1 MTPIRI
7 LIVDDQLLFRE
18 TYRSNSKVDP
28 AIIQIIEQRDARVL
42 LLLVHSPRQPLLLG
56 NVFF

>member
-28 AIIQIIEQRDARVL
+28 AIQIVEQRDARVL
-42 LLLVHSPRQPLLLG
+42 LLLVHTPRQPLLLG